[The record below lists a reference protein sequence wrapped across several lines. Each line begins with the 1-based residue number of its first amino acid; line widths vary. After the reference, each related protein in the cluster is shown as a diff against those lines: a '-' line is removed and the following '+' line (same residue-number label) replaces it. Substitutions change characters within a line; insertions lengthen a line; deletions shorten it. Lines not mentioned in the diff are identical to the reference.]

1 LHGKKNIR
9 KNSVYADQRKT
20 AKKLNYKNQE
30 VRSKKDEVNN
40 NSLFLFLLSSIIYKK
55 MKTAYIVKAYRT
67 AVGKAP
73 KGVFRFKRPDELAA
87 ETIQFMMNELPDF
100 DKRRID
106 DVMVGNAMPEAE
118 QGLNMGRLISLMGLK
133 IEDVPGVTVNRYCA
147 SGLETIGM
155 ATAKIQSGMA
165 DCIIAG
171 GAESMSF
178 IPMGG
183 YKPTP
188 DYAVAK
194 AGNEDYYWGMGLTAE
209 AVAQQY
215 NISREDQDEFAFNS
229 HMKALKAQ
237 SEGKFDKQIV
247 PITIEQT
254 FINENGKKET
264 KSYIVNKDEGPRAG
278 TSVEVL
284 AGLRPVF
291 AADGSVTAGNSS
303 QMSDGAAFVLI
314 MSEEMVKELNLT
326 PIARLVNFASA
337 GVEPR
342 IMGIGPV
349 KAIPKALKQAGLLL
363 KDIDLIELNEAF
375 ASQSLAVIRE
385 LGLNP
390 DIVNV
395 NGGAIAMGHPLGC
408 TGAKLSVQL
417 FEEMKLRGN
426 KYGIVSMCVGTGQG
440 SAGIYELL

>member
-1 LHGKKNIR
+1 
-9 KNSVYADQRKT
+9 
-20 AKKLNYKNQE
+20 
-30 VRSKKDEVNN
+30 
-40 NSLFLFLLSSIIYKK
+40 
-55 MKTAYIVKAYRT
+55 MKTAYIVKGYRT

-73 KGVFRFKRPDELAA
+73 KGLFRFKRPDELAA
-87 ETIQFMMNELPDF
+87 ETIEFMMAQLPDF
-100 DKRRID
+100 DKTRID

-118 QGLNMGRLISLMGLK
+118 QGLNVGRLISLMGLK
-133 IEDVPGVTVNRYCA
+133 ITDVPGVTVNRYCA
-147 SGLETIGM
+147 SGLETIAM

-171 GAESMSF
+171 GAESMSY

-188 DYAVAK
+188 DYKITA
-194 AGNEDYYWGMGLTAE
+194 AGHEDYYWGMGLTAE
-209 AVAQQY
+209 AVAKQF
-215 NISREDQDEFAFNS
+215 NVSRADQDEFAFQS

-237 SEGKFDKQIV
+237 ADGKFDKQIV
-247 PITIEQT
+247 SITVEQT
-254 FINENGKKET
+254 FVNENGKKET

-278 TSVEVL
+278 TSVEAL
-284 AGLRPVF
+284 AGLKPVF

-314 MSEEMVKELNLT
+314 MSETMVKELNLE
-326 PIARLVNFASA
+326 PIARMVSYAAS

-349 KAIPKALKQAGLLL
+349 TAIPKALKQAGLALNQ
-363 KDIDLIELNEAF
+363 IDLIELNEAF
-375 ASQSLAVIRE
+375 AAQSLAVVRE

-395 NGGAIAMGHPLGC
+395 NGGAIALGHPLGC

-417 FEEMKLRGN
+417 FDEMRLRKN

-440 SAGIYELL
+440 AAGVFEFLN